1 MVHHTSALKSSSC
14 GSQSHSQHGV
24 MTYDKTRLIDQLVKS
39 FCLLHLS
46 TFNLYKIYPTVQWR
60 LGLLSSLSHGSSA
73 LERRKPLGERRAS
86 WGKTEACNKDSN
98 YIGMGGCTLS
108 EVFVLCVLLVLWNRD
123 IQFGHPY
130 CGGKELKLANLASLR
145 VSCPVKMSGVC
156 PLGALLWYWHALPCI
171 PPEWTSSSRG

>member
-1 MVHHTSALKSSSC
+1 MNWFITHPHSSQAAVDLSRIPFNI
-14 GSQSHSQHGV
+14 HGV

-60 LGLLSSLSHGSSA
+60 LGLLGSLSHGSSA

-98 YIGMGGCTLS
+98 YIGMDGYTLS

-123 IQFGHPY
+123 IQFGQQD
-130 CGGKELKLANLASLR
+130 
-145 VSCPVKMSGVC
+145 
-156 PLGALLWYWHALPCI
+156 
-171 PPEWTSSSRG
+171 